1 MIFYIK
7 KLIILKIALEIHG
20 ILWRCSICAH
30 IILKNVWTK
39 DGLND
44 YNYDMCG
51 MVSYTI
57 SDKNIRYRR
66 YSCPISSVFDPRLSV
81 FVFENIRICIRIRS
95 YPYSDSNP
103 TKNMKTNMI
112 SLISVRIRS
121 DYTSNCGP
129 RTLLHIMSDGCP
141 CPSEIIDCGEGK
153 NLPVFCYFL
162 IFTI

>member
-1 MIFYIK
+1 MFG
-7 KLIILKIALEIHG
+7 LKE
-20 ILWRCSICAH
+20 
-30 IILKNVWTK
+30 
-39 DGLND
+39 GLND

-66 YSCPISSVFDPRLSV
+66 YPCPISSVFDPRLSV

-95 YPYSDSNP
+95 YPYSNSNP

-121 DYTSNCGP
+121 DYTPTEEPLPLANGSMSGCRFRKENTTHPTRLALSGTQMQ
-129 RTLLHIMSDGCP
+129 TLCRL
-141 CPSEIIDCGEGK
+141 
-153 NLPVFCYFL
+153 
-162 IFTI
+162 

>member
-7 KLIILKIALEIHG
+7 KLIILKITLEIHG
-20 ILWRCSICAH
+20 FLWRCSIYAH
-30 IILKNVWTK
+30 IILKMFGLK
-39 DGLND
+39 EGLND

-51 MVSYTI
+51 MMSYTI

-66 YSCPISSVFDPRLSV
+66 YPCPISSVFDPRLSV

-95 YPYSDSNP
+95 YPYSNLNS

-121 DYTSNCGP
+121 DYTPINSCEFD
-129 RTLLHIMSDGCP
+129 SA
-141 CPSEIIDCGEGK
+141 
-153 NLPVFCYFL
+153 
-162 IFTI
+162 

>member
-7 KLIILKIALEIHG
+7 KLIILKIALKIPKMFG
-20 ILWRCSICAH
+20 
-30 IILKNVWTK
+30 LKE
-39 DGLND
+39 GLND

-66 YSCPISSVFDPRLSV
+66 YPCPISSVFDPRLSV

-95 YPYSDSNP
+95 YPYSNSNP

-121 DYTSNCGP
+121 DYTPINSATYCFARSTGYNLTSHPFSSCEHIH
-129 RTLLHIMSDGCP
+129 LHP
-141 CPSEIIDCGEGK
+141 LK
-153 NLPVFCYFL
+153 KF
-162 IFTI
+162 

>member
-1 MIFYIK
+1 MFG
-7 KLIILKIALEIHG
+7 LKE
-20 ILWRCSICAH
+20 
-30 IILKNVWTK
+30 
-39 DGLND
+39 GLND

-66 YSCPISSVFDPRLSV
+66 YPCPISSVFDPRLSV

-95 YPYSDSNP
+95 YPYSNSNP

-121 DYTSNCGP
+121 DYTPTGGVHPGKVSNSFHSFGGDRKTHDSIAVDSGVRKAGP
-129 RTLLHIMSDGCP
+129 
-141 CPSEIIDCGEGK
+141 
-153 NLPVFCYFL
+153 
-162 IFTI
+162 